1 VDPVTGSKV
10 HFRELADITSESL
23 EGNLIMPEPCPSSA
37 ESSSP
42 APSFGQRTQKA
53 PPWGLCK
60 ALTNVGLFI
69 GQSKDLFA
77 ASTKLA
83 QAADA
88 AERSF

>member
-1 VDPVTGSKV
+1 VPLPQPKV
-10 HFRELADITSESL
+10 PALLDH
-23 EGNLIMPEPCPSSA
+23 SA
-37 ESSSP
+37 NEHK
-42 APSFGQRTQKA
+42 KA

-60 ALTNVGLFI
+60 ALTNAGLFI
-69 GQSKDLFA
+69 GQSKDFFA